1 MAFNMF
7 PYSNM
12 HELNLDW
19 IIGKVKEFNERL
31 DTIRE
36 GILTEANGYTD
47 AEIAKFNATFTNEM
61 DAFRRDYNAFVR
73 QVNNTLELYQTQ
85 LNLFDK
91 ELKDSIIGVN
101 ARTDLAI
108 KQNNEYIIQEVQD
121 NISSVLVVL
130 DPFTGEIATIQKM
143 IDYLSN
149 FHMQNAATYGD
160 IQTSNKTWEQVAN
173 FGASWQDITVSGK
186 NFF

>member
-1 MAFNMF
+1 MAFEQF
-7 PYSNM
+7 PYSNF
-12 HELNLDW
+12 HDLNLDW
-19 IIGKVKEFNERL
+19 IIGKIKEFNERL

-36 GILTEANGYTD
+36 GILAEANGYTD
-47 AEIAKFNATFTNEM
+47 AQIAQFNTTFTNEM
-61 DAFRRDYNAFVR
+61 AAFRRDYNAFVR

-85 LNLFDK
+85 LDLFDK

-130 DPFTGEIATIQKM
+130 DPFTGEVITIQAM
-143 IDYLSN
+143 IDYLAN
-149 FHMQNAATYGD
+149 FHMQNAATYGE
-160 IQTSNKTWEQVAN
+160 IQTGAKTWNQVAN

-186 NFF
+186 NYF

>member
-1 MAFNMF
+1 MAFEQF
-7 PYSNM
+7 PYSNF
-12 HELNLDW
+12 HDLNLDW

-36 GILTEANGYTD
+36 GILAEANGYTD
-47 AEIAKFNATFTNEM
+47 AQIAQFNTTFNSEM
-61 DAFRRDYNAFVR
+61 TAFRQDYNAFVR

-91 ELKDSIIGVN
+91 ELEDSIIGVN

-130 DPFTGEIATIQKM
+130 DPFTGEVVTIQEM
-143 IDYLSN
+143 IDYLAN
-149 FHMQNAATYGD
+149 FHMQNAATYGE
-160 IQTSNKTWEQVAN
+160 IQTSAKTWNQVAN

-186 NFF
+186 NYF

>member
-1 MAFNMF
+1 MAFEQF
-7 PYSNM
+7 PYSNF
-12 HELNLDW
+12 HDLNLDW

-36 GILTEANGYTD
+36 GILTEANNYTD
-47 AEIAKFNATFTNEM
+47 EQIAQFNTTFNNEM
-61 DAFRRDYNAFVR
+61 TAFRRDYNAFVR
-73 QVNNTLELYQTQ
+73 QVNSTLELYQTQ
-85 LNLFDK
+85 LDLFDQ

-130 DPFTGEIATIQKM
+130 DPFTGDIVTIQSM

-149 FHMQNAATYGD
+149 FHMQNAASYGD
-160 IQTSNKTWEQVAN
+160 IQTSAKTWNQVAN

-186 NFF
+186 NYF

>member
-1 MAFNMF
+1 MAFEQF
-7 PYSNM
+7 PYSNF
-12 HELNLDW
+12 HDLNLDW
-19 IIGKVKEFNERL
+19 IVGKIKEFNERL
-31 DTIRE
+31 DTIRA
-36 GILTEANGYTD
+36 GILTEANNYTD
-47 AEIAKFNATFTNEM
+47 EQIAQFNTTFNNEM
-61 DAFRRDYNAFVR
+61 AAFRRDYNAFVR

-85 LNLFDK
+85 LDLFDK

-130 DPFTGEIATIQKM
+130 DPFTGEVVTMQEM

-149 FHMQNAATYGD
+149 FHMQNAATYGE
-160 IQTSNKTWEQVAN
+160 IQTSAKTWNQAAN

-186 NFF
+186 NYF